1 MAHQHRAP
9 HLRQRHRRNRTRGHS
24 MSKHD
29 IDPLASALEFRPPG
43 DEVLVIAKN
52 APPRY
57 AEVGEVYETSND
69 GGDLVVGGVVFD
81 RGGPYASTE
90 VYRVVE
96 LRHMTIAG
104 EVRGGSR
111 NRQARE
117 G

>member
-1 MAHQHRAP
+1 
-9 HLRQRHRRNRTRGHS
+9 

-29 IDPLASALEFRPPG
+29 IDPLASALEFRPG

-52 APPRY
+52 APRY

-69 GGDLVVGGVVFD
+69 GGDLVVGVVFD

-104 EVRGGSR
+104 EVRGSR